1 MPAHQAED
9 HVASDHEAAVDAL
22 DPYGGSALVAE
33 EAARSRGDSGGDGV
47 RAAAGPAG
55 VGEIKLKSL
64 LCRIVTNGADSRKEM
79 H

>member
-9 HVASDHEAAVDAL
+9 HVASDHEAAVDTL
-22 DPYGGSALVAE
+22 EPYGGFALFAE
-33 EAARSRGDSGGDGV
+33 EAIRSRCDTRGDGV

-64 LCRIVTNGADSRKEM
+64 LCRIVTNGAGKS
-79 H
+79 